1 MQIKEHKPTES
12 NDTPKKWYR
21 EFWAWFI
28 LTPLIVVVIVSTFT
42 VTVAVRNA
50 DDRVLDNYYKEG
62 RMINMR
68 IDEDLVAAQLQLT
81 ADMTIDQT
89 INELAVVLR
98 SVSGVF
104 PEVIVVEFSHPSD
117 QDLDHTILL
126 THIAKGQYQAELS
139 RELLYRWYL
148 RISPQVIPEDGKQ
161 WRLRGEIDLVQQS
174 SVRLSAE
181 I

>member
-12 NDTPKKWYR
+12 NDIPKKWYR

-28 LTPLIVVVIVSTFT
+28 LTPLIVVVIVSSFT

-50 DDRVLDNYYKEG
+50 DDRVLDDYYKQG

-81 ADMTIDQT
+81 ADITIDQT
-89 INELAVVLR
+89 INELSVILR
-98 SVSGVF
+98 SVNAVF
-104 PEVIVVEFSHPSD
+104 PKTIVLDFSHPSD
-117 QDLDHTILL
+117 QALDHSVLL

-148 RISPQVIPEDGKQ
+148 RIFPQEIPEGGKQ
-161 WRLRGEIDLVQQS
+161 WRLRGEIDLAQQS

-181 I
+181 L